1 MEIYVNRVLRERG
14 TIMGTLKVVKEV
26 AGEGIELV
34 KVCGTVE
41 READCLP
48 AGKYR
53 VCIGKCIYHHRKMP
67 FLIPMEEDVA
77 SSDAATEA
85 STTNASTSDAS
96 TSEASTS
103 MESSKGLC
111 VLDSSQCEL
120 CCKARHSHEFGDISA
135 FASLPCAMIQP
146 GNGPFTMGRGS
157 ILVGEVHA
165 PGYVLKS
172 HPLFTTLY
180 ERIKKAVWRGNEVTL
195 EIKEV

>member
-1 MEIYVNRVLRERG
+1 MEIYVNRLLRERG

-41 READCLP
+41 RAADCLP

-67 FLIPMEEDVA
+67 FLVPM
-77 SSDAATEA
+77 
-85 STTNASTSDAS
+85 
-96 TSEASTS
+96 
-103 MESSKGLC
+103 
-111 VLDSSQCEL
+111 DSSQCEL

-172 HPLFTTLY
+172 QSLFTTLY

>member
-1 MEIYVNRVLRERG
+1 MEIYVNRLLRERG

-53 VCIGKCIYHHRKMP
+53 VRIGKCIYHHRKMP
-67 FLIPMEEDVA
+67 FLVPM
-77 SSDAATEA
+77 
-85 STTNASTSDAS
+85 
-96 TSEASTS
+96 
-103 MESSKGLC
+103 
-111 VLDSSQCEL
+111 DSSQCEL

-195 EIKEV
+195 EIKEM

>member
-1 MEIYVNRVLRERG
+1 MEIYVNRLLRERG

-41 READCLP
+41 RAADCLP

-67 FLIPMEEDVA
+67 FLVPM
-77 SSDAATEA
+77 
-85 STTNASTSDAS
+85 
-96 TSEASTS
+96 
-103 MESSKGLC
+103 
-111 VLDSSQCEL
+111 DSSQCEL

-146 GNGPFTMGRGS
+146 GNGPFTMSRGS

-195 EIKEV
+195 EIKEM

>member
-1 MEIYVNRVLRERG
+1 MEIYVNRLLRERG

-26 AGEGIELV
+26 AGEGIEQV

-41 READCLP
+41 RAADCLP

-67 FLIPMEEDVA
+67 FLVPM
-77 SSDAATEA
+77 
-85 STTNASTSDAS
+85 
-96 TSEASTS
+96 
-103 MESSKGLC
+103 
-111 VLDSSQCEL
+111 DSSQCEL

-146 GNGPFTMGRGS
+146 GNGPFTKGRGS

-195 EIKEV
+195 EIKEM

>member
-1 MEIYVNRVLRERG
+1 MEIYVNRLLRERG
-14 TIMGTLKVVKEV
+14 TIMGTLNVVKEV
-26 AGEGIELV
+26 AGEGIEQV

-67 FLIPMEEDVA
+67 FLVPV
-77 SSDAATEA
+77 
-85 STTNASTSDAS
+85 
-96 TSEASTS
+96 
-103 MESSKGLC
+103 
-111 VLDSSQCEL
+111 DSSQCEL

-195 EIKEV
+195 EIKEM

>member
-1 MEIYVNRVLRERG
+1 MEIYVYRLLRERG

-26 AGEGIELV
+26 AGEEIELV

-67 FLIPMEEDVA
+67 FLVPM
-77 SSDAATEA
+77 
-85 STTNASTSDAS
+85 
-96 TSEASTS
+96 
-103 MESSKGLC
+103 
-111 VLDSSQCEL
+111 DSSQCEL

-146 GNGPFTMGRGS
+146 GNGPFTMSRGS

-180 ERIKKAVWRGNEVTL
+180 ERIKKAMWRGNEVTL

>member
-1 MEIYVNRVLRERG
+1 MEIYVNRLLRERG

-26 AGEGIELV
+26 AGEGIEQV

-67 FLIPMEEDVA
+67 FLVP
-77 SSDAATEA
+77 
-85 STTNASTSDAS
+85 
-96 TSEASTS
+96 
-103 MESSKGLC
+103 
-111 VLDSSQCEL
+111 LDSSQCEL

>member
-1 MEIYVNRVLRERG
+1 MEIYVNRLLRERG

-26 AGEGIELV
+26 AGEEIEQV

-67 FLIPMEEDVA
+67 FLVPV
-77 SSDAATEA
+77 
-85 STTNASTSDAS
+85 
-96 TSEASTS
+96 
-103 MESSKGLC
+103 
-111 VLDSSQCEL
+111 DSSQCEL

-195 EIKEV
+195 EIKEM